1 MEDWWAKYE
10 VTLYFPYDSPQT
22 NSAISPF
29 FLFLFAFFL
38 ATMCS
43 ISLWRMRDILAAAR
57 NLAGGGAS
65 ENWQQSHIRHQ
76 G

>member
-1 MEDWWAKYE
+1 MEDWW

-65 ENWQQSHIRHQ
+65 ENWQQSDIRHK